1 MADDYSDDED
11 EEEDDHEQIE
21 LKEIQI
27 SFKTFEKAE
36 VVARDEEDEMLQEAE
51 DVLCFEK
58 PNTRKGYFDIIK
70 KLIILMAKD
79 DVICSDDDT
88 ECANWQP
95 AKSTADL
102 LFYVTVDNMNFSIIF
117 ASTSILASGIMSC
130 YISSWSQFL
139 SHILSE
145 FPESPK
151 IA

>member
-1 MADDYSDDED
+1 MLVSCSLYFSFLIDNFFKIFIVMADDYSDDED

-27 SFKTFEKAE
+27 SFKTFEEAE
-36 VVARDEEDEMLQEAE
+36 VVARDEEEEMLQEAE

-88 ECANWQP
+88 DPNVQTGSLPKVQRTC
-95 AKSTADL
+95 
-102 LFYVTVDNMNFSIIF
+102 FF
-117 ASTSILASGIMSC
+117 TSLWAT
-130 YISSWSQFL
+130 
-139 SHILSE
+139 
-145 FPESPK
+145 
-151 IA
+151 